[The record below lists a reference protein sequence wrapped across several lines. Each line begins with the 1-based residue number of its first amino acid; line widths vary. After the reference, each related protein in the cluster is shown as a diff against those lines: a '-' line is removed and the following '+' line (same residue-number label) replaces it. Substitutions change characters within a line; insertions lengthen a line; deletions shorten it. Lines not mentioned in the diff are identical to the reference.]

1 MLVAAAGAAT
11 LGAWAEGALLLF
23 LFSIGHA
30 LEGYAM
36 GRAKRAIEEL
46 SELAPRTAR
55 VRRNGN
61 ETEIPVEELIIG
73 DIVVVKPDERV
84 PADGFVILG
93 ESSVNQAPITGE
105 SVPVDKQPVNDVKRA
120 AEDPESLSQNH
131 RVYAGTINQAGALEI
146 QVTKI
151 ASENTLSRVVT
162 MVSEAETRVSP
173 TQKFTKKFEKY
184 FVPSVIILV
193 VILLFAPLVLDE
205 NFSESFYLSL
215 IHI

>member
-1 MLVAAAGAAT
+1 MT
-11 LGAWAEGALLLF
+11 
-23 LFSIGHA
+23 
-30 LEGYAM
+30 
-36 GRAKRAIEEL
+36 
-46 SELAPRTAR
+46 P
-55 VRRNGN
+55 
-61 ETEIPVEELIIG
+61 
-73 DIVVVKPDERV
+73 
-84 PADGFVILG
+84 
-93 ESSVNQAPITGE
+93 PI
-105 SVPVDKQPVNDVKRA
+105 DKQPVNDVKRA

-205 NFSESFYLSL
+205 NFSESFYRAMAVLVAVTGPALRLASYKRTAL
-215 IHI
+215 IKYTISPAVLKHGNLPDYL